1 MTRKSTVK
9 GKKGRKDSKSGS
21 GKGGKVMLRF
31 FGFFALAMVIF
42 YALYYSP
49 IYENWIRDGLLNF
62 QARVSNMLLNLIGQ
76 DTQVSGDVIYSDD
89 FRVSIKGGC
98 DGVEATA
105 LYICAVLVFPLISL
119 RKKVP
124 GLLWGV
130 AILFVIN
137 IFRIAGLYLSGRY
150 WPDAFDF
157 LHLHGGVVIFTIISI
172 VLWMI
177 WVSRVT
183 KQPKTDAQE

>member
-1 MTRKSTVK
+1 MSK
-9 GKKGRKDSKSGS
+9 GKKTNQPKTKNVPQ
-21 GKGGKVMLRF
+21 KTGGKVLLKF
-31 FGFFALAMVIF
+31 FGFFALAMIIF

-49 IYENWIRDGLLNF
+49 LYENFIKDGLLNF
-62 QARVSNMLLNLIGQ
+62 QARISNFVLNLIGQ
-76 DTQVSGDVIYSDD
+76 NTEVDGDVIYSDD

-105 LYICAVLVFPLISL
+105 LYVCAVLVFPLITW
-119 RKKVP
+119 RKKIP

-130 AILFVIN
+130 GILFVIN
-137 IFRIAGLYLSGRY
+137 IFRISGLYLSGKY
-150 WPDAFDF
+150 WPEAFDF

-172 VLWMI
+172 ILWMI

-183 KQPKTDAQE
+183 KAPKENVEG

>member
-1 MTRKSTVK
+1 MSK
-9 GKKGRKDSKSGS
+9 GKSNPDNSKANKPAPKKSG
-21 GKGGKVMLRF
+21 GNVLLKF
-31 FGFFALAMVIF
+31 FGFFALAMIAF
-42 YALYYSP
+42 YSFYYSSL
-49 IYENWIRDGLLNF
+49 YEDYVMKGLLNF
-62 QARVSNMLLNLIGQ
+62 QARISNFVLNLMGQ
-76 DTQVSGDVIYSDD
+76 PTSVDGDVIYSDD

-105 LYICAVLVFPLISL
+105 LYICAVLVFPLINF
-119 RKKVP
+119 RKKIP

-130 AILFVIN
+130 GILFIIN
-137 IFRIAGLYLSGRY
+137 ILRIVGLYLSGRY
-150 WPDAFDF
+150 WPQAFDF

-183 KQPKTDAQE
+183 RKDASNA